1 MYKTLIS
8 VAFLSIFFPGKL
20 FCQESTT
27 DTTLKFTQG
36 QEFEIS
42 VDNKMT
48 ISQQAMGQDI
58 DFSVNATG
66 LHTYK
71 VTNSTTDNTTLHHR
85 VKSIGFQFDG
95 MGQKRTFDSNS
106 EKDMK
111 GMFGETIKQVLD
123 KKYDMVI
130 DPEGTT
136 LLAFPDKIE
145 IKETDSRLSIVT
157 NLLKETLDV
166 VQPPLKGTGSFFKV
180 LPGKEVNIGDSW
192 NETINTEALKSNSR
206 FTVSAISDSTITV
219 DLEGTS
225 TSITTTEM
233 MGSTSTTTMNNKFT
247 GKIVV
252 DKTTRI
258 VQQKQLAAEGSGNAV
273 TSFGNI
279 PVTSKSSSSIL
290 VTTAKQEK

>member
-1 MYKTLIS
+1 MYKLVIS
-8 VAFLSIFFPGKL
+8 VAFVAIFLSGKL
-20 FCQESTT
+20 FCQESSA

-36 QEFEIS
+36 QAFQITFE
-42 VDNKMT
+42 NKMT
-48 ISQQAMGQDI
+48 ISQQAMGQAI

-66 LHTYK
+66 LHTFK

-111 GMFGETIKQVLD
+111 GMFGEIIKQALD

-136 LLAFPDKIE
+136 LFAFPDKIE

-157 NLLKETLDV
+157 NLLKETLDI

-180 LPGKEVNIGDSW
+180 LPGKAVKTGDSW
-192 NETINTEALKSNSR
+192 QETINTEALKSDSKY
-206 FTVSAISDSTITV
+206 TVSAISDSTITV

-225 TSITTTEM
+225 TTVTITEM
-233 MGSTSTTTMNNKFT
+233 MGNTSTTTMNNKFS

-252 DKTTRI
+252 DKNTRLVREKQTT
-258 VQQKQLAAEGSGNAV
+258 AEGSGNAV

-279 PVTSKSSSSIL
+279 PVTSKSSSLIL
-290 VTTAKQEK
+290 VTTEEQEK